1 MGSAKVWE
9 HLPPFWTLWSRIR
22 FLSCLS
28 QPLGVLVFPGPPTFL
43 RPRLT
48 QPLLLTFFP
57 PPPRVW
63 LSGLPLR
70 QTLGTAWDPDKSF
83 RTVSPPLRAGRSLLC
98 WLENRGSPPS
108 WPSWFCLV
116 QCRPESCPA
125 THGPFHVG
133 EGVSGGGEGVSG
145 VAGRAA
151 QLTSVLGGLRLG
163 AQSEGR
169 AGVLSLTPCAELA
182 LPGLHRTRPLFIAL
196 SRRTGMDVSVLVPGV
211 LTRACSAGSP

>member
-1 MGSAKVWE
+1 MLAGEQGQPSVLA
-9 HLPPFWTLWSRIR
+9 
-22 FLSCLS
+22 FL
-28 QPLGVLVFPGPPTFL
+28 V
-43 RPRLT
+43 
-48 QPLLLTFFP
+48 
-57 PPPRVW
+57 
-63 LSGLPLR
+63 LSGP
-70 QTLGTAWDPDKSF
+70 
-83 RTVSPPLRAGRSLLC
+83 VSPGILSRHPRALP
-98 WLENRGSPPS
+98 RGGGSV
-108 WPSWFCLV
+108 W
-116 QCRPESCPA
+116 
-125 THGPFHVG
+125 
-133 EGVSGGGEGVSG
+133 GGEGVSG